1 MTNILVGD
9 VKLEEFFFS
18 CLRKLR
24 NFKCSRS
31 LTFNHSYL
39 HRIINTLCSHMQV
52 IEIESQW
59 LLEVAPHYY
68 KQNDLVE
75 TSKKMPKS
83 VGRS

>member
-1 MTNILVGD
+1 LLSITYIGINYPV
-9 VKLEEFFFS
+9 V
-18 CLRKLR
+18 LRVTVQIVVISFYCHL
-24 NFKCSRS
+24 
-31 LTFNHSYL
+31 
-39 HRIINTLCSHMQV
+39 QV

-75 TSKKMPKS
+75 SGKKMPKG

>member
-1 MTNILVGD
+1 MLRHQQLNIFVYIFVYMILP
-9 VKLEEFFFS
+9 
-18 CLRKLR
+18 
-24 NFKCSRS
+24 
-31 LTFNHSYL
+31 LT
-39 HRIINTLCSHMQV
+39 MQV

-75 TSKKMPKS
+75 SGKKMPKS

>member
-1 MTNILVGD
+1 MLHHQQLNIFVYVFVYMILP
-9 VKLEEFFFS
+9 
-18 CLRKLR
+18 
-24 NFKCSRS
+24 
-31 LTFNHSYL
+31 LT
-39 HRIINTLCSHMQV
+39 MQV

-75 TSKKMPKS
+75 SGKKMPKS

>member
-1 MTNILVGD
+1 MLHASAI
-9 VKLEEFFFS
+9 KR
-18 CLRKLR
+18 LRK
-24 NFKCSRS
+24 
-31 LTFNHSYL
+31 
-39 HRIINTLCSHMQV
+39 INTYMMLPLIMQV

-75 TSKKMPKS
+75 SGKKMPKG